1 MLSQYISLSV
11 VAALAFVVAAM
22 WSNSVQAQKSMLC
35 KLQSEKV
42 VQGRERQCLYRCAD
56 GTIEGR
62 TRRVNQECLK
72 TVYSA
77 E

>member
-1 MLSQYISLSV
+1 MSTKYISLAV
-11 VAALAFVVAAM
+11 VAALAFFSVAFMSSSAM
-22 WSNSVQAQKSMLC
+22 AQKSMLC
-35 KLQSEKV
+35 KLQSERI
-42 VQGRERQCLYRCAD
+42 VQGKERHCLYRCSD
-56 GTIEGR
+56 GTLEGR